1 MVKILPAQELRA
13 LGQLHV
19 QTQSQHSFVVSP
31 GKELVHIGSEMDLD
45 SKRKV
50 LSTPELV
57 ESLLLPMDPSSILQ
71 LAKSGVVKKRVLQKS
86 LSLNVWSSHVK
97 DLSSLDCEQISQEV
111 RTFAE
116 ILKFLKPKDPNTFI
130 LPLLDQICKK
140 FPARKFFSEVHMK
153 CPARQILTIFDN
165 LLIAG
170 CICLSLEMS
179 LYLTFHHTQS
189 QSQFSW
195 FRCR

>member
-1 MVKILPAQELRA
+1 MSV
-13 LGQLHV
+13 LGQLRV
-19 QTQSQHSFVVSP
+19 QTQSQHSFLVSP
-31 GKELVHIGSEMDLD
+31 GKELVHIGSEMDFD

-111 RTFAE
+111 RSLAE
-116 ILKFLKPKDPNTFI
+116 ILKFLKPKDLNTFI

-140 FPARKFFSEVHMK
+140 FPARKFFSEVH
-153 CPARQILTIFDN
+153 I
-165 LLIAG
+165 
-170 CICLSLEMS
+170 
-179 LYLTFHHTQS
+179 
-189 QSQFSW
+189 
-195 FRCR
+195 